1 MPPIESDK
9 KKLKEADIDIKET
22 LARKLRAR
30 HFECLIKYLED
41 ENFKETIKI
50 IIDERNERA
59 DSAVKGNRK
68 HTSVV
73 AQVYRL
79 QKELLNLENSK
90 IYQAGK
96 WLLEALSLTG
106 NALVKALLE
115 RNLLPKDYHNTV
127 VYDQRDTIQTMDDT
141 AKKAQEQS
149 NQRIRDLQ
157 KRIDN
162 LTNILMNK
170 KVSDL
175 KLEKF
180 LKLFQERYGSYELSL
195 LMELLSENDKN
206 N

>member
-22 LARKLRAR
+22 LAGKLRAR

-59 DSAVKGNRK
+59 DSAVKVNRK

-79 QKELLNLENSK
+79 QKELLNLEKSE

-96 WLLEALSLTG
+96 WLFDALSLTG

-115 RNLLPKDYHNTV
+115 RDLLPKGYYNEAMTEVAELKDEYSQNNS
-127 VYDQRDTIQTMDDT
+127 
-141 AKKAQEQS
+141 ASKKIIGQ
-149 NQRIRDLQ
+149 LQ
-157 KRIDN
+157 VKND
-162 LTNILMNK
+162 ILRKKLVFLEKYIINKYGK
-170 KVSDL
+170 KVWDQIL
-175 KLEKF
+175 
-180 LKLFQERYGSYELSL
+180 SY
-195 LMELLSENDKN
+195 MPNDNEDDNGGNKN
-206 N
+206 V